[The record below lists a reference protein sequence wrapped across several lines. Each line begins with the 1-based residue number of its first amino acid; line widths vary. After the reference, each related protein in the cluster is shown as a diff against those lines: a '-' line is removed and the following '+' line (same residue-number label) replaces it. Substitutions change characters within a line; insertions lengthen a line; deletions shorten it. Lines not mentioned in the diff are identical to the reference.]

1 MLFKITYL
9 FWGIL
14 NNRGVLQ
21 CMSALFILAFIPL
34 ELFKSPLKSLRRE
47 YKEYTLSPH
56 ALPAI
61 DGRCGAV

>member
-1 MLFKITYL
+1 
-9 FWGIL
+9 
-14 NNRGVLQ
+14 
-21 CMSALFILAFIPL
+21 MSALFILAFIPL